1 MPEVSVCITCYNHES
16 YIGQCLDSV
25 LQQKGD
31 FSLQILIGDDGSI
44 DRTRNIICDY
54 AQRYPDQVNAI
65 LQPVRLGASANLQ
78 SLIERATGDLIAHL
92 DGDDYWL
99 PGKLAAQLEALNQSP
114 TAIAAYCNAQV
125 INAEGDL
132 VGFFNDHVPAR
143 FGLDYLTKCG
153 NFLNTSSALYRSSA
167 RQPILDI
174 DQDFIDYRTNIVLAA
189 RGDIIFVSEPLV
201 VYRWMVQNSLTSS
214 GREPIYRRYLD
225 AIEEAARLGAS
236 TQAIDR
242 CVRRYCRSLWYSA
255 LWPPRPGRLASFFGQ
270 LLKAP
275 RLNQSRLKLLLWSLH
290 ALLELPKVGWRHFE
304 GARTGRKVF
313 FPTGHHRD

>member
-1 MPEVSVCITCYNHES
+1 MPEISICITCFNHAR
-16 YIGQCLDSV
+16 YIGQCIDSV
-25 LQQKGD
+25 LQQEGD
-31 FSLQILIGDDGSI
+31 FSLQILIGDDGSS
-44 DRTRNIICDY
+44 DNTRDVICDY

-92 DGDDYWL
+92 DGDDFWL

-114 TAIAAYCNAQV
+114 TAVAAYCNAQV

-143 FGLDYLTKCG
+143 FDLDYLTKCG
-153 NFLNTSSALYRSSA
+153 NFLNTSSALYRNHA
-167 RQPILDI
+167 RQAILAI

-189 RGDIIFVSEPLV
+189 HGDFVFVSEPLV

-214 GREPIYRRYLD
+214 SRDPIYKRYLD
-225 AIEEAARLGAS
+225 AIEDAARLGAS
-236 TQAIDR
+236 TQAIDH

-255 LWPPRPGRLASFFGQ
+255 LWPPQPGRLASSFGR
-270 LLKAP
+270 LLEAP
-275 RLNQSRLKLLLWSLH
+275 GLEQSRRKLLLWSLY
-290 ALLELPKVGWRHFE
+290 ALLELPQVAWRHVA
-304 GARTGRKVF
+304 GARSGRKIF
-313 FPTGHHRD
+313 FPTEHHRA